1 MSFKR
6 DGDDANLLKNLQHRR
21 VSEILGDHIPDDEA
35 LLLSNGRLDL
45 NPYYYISTFV

>member
-6 DGDDANLLKNLQHRR
+6 DGDDANLLKTLQHRR

-35 LLLSNGRLDL
+35 KLLSNGRLEMFSQC
-45 NPYYYISTFV
+45 PG